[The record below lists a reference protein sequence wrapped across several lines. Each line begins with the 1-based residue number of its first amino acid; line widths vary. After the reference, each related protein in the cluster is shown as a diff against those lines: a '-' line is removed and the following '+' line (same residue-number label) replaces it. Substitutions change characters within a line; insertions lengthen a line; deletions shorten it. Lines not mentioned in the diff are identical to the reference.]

1 MRRFVLLCV
10 VLAVSCGAAMAD
22 NFTFTYTSS
31 IFNLTNGTLT
41 ATSNGDGSFTAT
53 AGSATFSYV
62 SAPADTTTL
71 QLLVPPNLGG
81 VRLNAGDVV
90 TTDNL
95 IFPSNPSYFL
105 DYVGGIAFTV
115 TGGQFSSLGGAYVS
129 SNTNPPSNNYYGFA
143 DVGGKYIASGDG
155 VFTLSNVPD
164 GGMTLM
170 LLGGVLVGLET
181 LRRKFRG

>member
-1 MRRFVLLCV
+1 MYLLTGGNV
-10 VLAVSCGAAMAD
+10 GA
-22 NFTFTYTSS
+22 
-31 IFNLTNGTLT
+31 
-41 ATSNGDGSFTAT
+41 
-53 AGSATFSYV
+53 
-62 SAPADTTTL
+62 
-71 QLLVPPNLGG
+71 
-81 VRLNAGDVV
+81 VRLNGGDVV
-90 TTDNL
+90 VTDNL
-95 IFPSNPSYFL
+95 IFPSNTNYFL

-181 LRRKFRG
+181 LRRRFRG